1 MGLIIDLA
9 LSFSGAFGGSP
20 FLSRSVQQ
28 KISLVECKRLDDL
41 FLLRFDAGLSG
52 TILAVIL
59 LAIGLPLL
67 FGGRNWWVT
76 SPVWRRSVSAG
87 AAFLIMTILFVVTPN
102 VVLGVFPY
110 GSIAPT
116 YPQCMGRNFGAE
128 GFIDGVI
135 GSGAAAI
142 GQPLYMVM
150 LLFGAALIGAALVWA
165 LERLVRQ
172 FKGLRS
178 MVRS

>member
-1 MGLIIDLA
+1 
-9 LSFSGAFGGSP
+9 
-20 FLSRSVQQ
+20 
-28 KISLVECKRLDDL
+28 
-41 FLLRFDAGLSG
+41 
-52 TILAVIL
+52 
-59 LAIGLPLL
+59 
-67 FGGRNWWVT
+67 
-76 SPVWRRSVSAG
+76 
-87 AAFLIMTILFVVTPN
+87 
-102 VVLGVFPY
+102 
-110 GSIAPT
+110 
-116 YPQCMGRNFGAE
+116 MGRNFGAE

-150 LLFGAALIGAALVWA
+150 LLFGAALIGVALAWA